1 MEPIKLED
9 DKYCFA
15 CGKKNE
21 CGLKLSFNY
30 SNGKITAE
38 FTPSKIYQ
46 GYKDITH
53 GGIITTI
60 LDEAMI
66 QAAIAEGIN
75 PMTAEINV
83 RFKEPLMVNEKTAV
97 EAEIT
102 KRGSRLI
109 EAHARLLRQNDGTVI
124 AEARSKLIPAK

>member
-1 MEPIKLED
+1 MEPLTLED
-9 DKYCFA
+9 DRYCFA
-15 CGKKNE
+15 CGRKNE

-30 SNGKITAE
+30 SDGKITSE

-46 GYKDITH
+46 GYKNITH

-75 PMTAEINV
+75 PVTAEIVV
-83 RFKEPLMVNEKTAV
+83 RFKKPLMVNEKTIV
-97 EAEIT
+97 EAEI
-102 KRGSRLI
+102 RDRDSRLI
-109 EAHARLLRQNDGTVI
+109 EAEARLTRLSDGAVI
-124 AEARSKLIPAK
+124 AEAHSKLIPVR